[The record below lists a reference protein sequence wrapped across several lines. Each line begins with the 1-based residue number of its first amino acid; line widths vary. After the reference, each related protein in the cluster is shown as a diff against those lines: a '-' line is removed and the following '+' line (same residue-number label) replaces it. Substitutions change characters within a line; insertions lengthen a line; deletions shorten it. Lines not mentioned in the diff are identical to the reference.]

1 MDASATNI
9 WILPQHAK
17 TALKTVRHALLLV
30 AQPVPLV
37 SNLVLIQKLVD
48 AQATNILMEV
58 ESARIASLIVSH
70 VMTVLPARPAPLAS
84 IKSLTLRLVTVLVAL
99 TWILPLKHAK
109 PVVLAVSPV
118 QMLILV
124 LPALVA

>member
-17 TALKTVRHALLLV
+17 TAVKTVRHALLLV

-37 SNLVLIQKLVD
+37 SNLILIQKLVD
-48 AQATNILMEV
+48 AQATNLLIIV
-58 ESARIASLIVSH
+58 ESARIVPLTVSH
-70 VMTVLPARPAPLAS
+70 VLLLVTARPVPLATL
-84 IKSLTLRLVTVLVAL
+84 KRLTLRVVTVLVAL
-99 TWILPLKHAK
+99 TWIPPLKHAK
-109 PVVLAVSPV
+109 PVVLVVPPV

-124 LPALVA
+124 LTALMA